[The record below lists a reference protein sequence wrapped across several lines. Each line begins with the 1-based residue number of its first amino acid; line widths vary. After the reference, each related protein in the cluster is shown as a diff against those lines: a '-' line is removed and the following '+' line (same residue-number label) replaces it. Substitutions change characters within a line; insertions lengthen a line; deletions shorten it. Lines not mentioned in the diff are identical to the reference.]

1 MLIRSLS
8 LIAVIASIAACS
20 STRYCARE
28 QSYEKSVSIPP
39 IVAPE
44 GLKLPATSTALK
56 VPEPRGESLSFAYL
70 TPDPAKPGKNKVQCL
85 DQPPPIPPLSDN
97 VK

>member
-44 GLKLPATSTALK
+44 RLHFTIKDIDIGVAAVGDMNAELGSQVHYAA
-56 VPEPRGESLSFAYL
+56 AW
-70 TPDPAKPGKNKVQCL
+70 
-85 DQPPPIPPLSDN
+85 
-97 VK
+97 